1 MHKVTNKV
9 EQRLTVMVMELRIN
23 WWWLVASSVFMAWS
37 SAFGEGNA
45 PKAIPTK
52 AGAAICTLSKTLKE
66 VTPWAT
72 QQVEEGSAKV
82 TNLEMKLLEW
92 QTKWVQSKAQGKGSE
107 ACKMTG
113 LLFRQ
118 VRKEIDK
125 VREEVERLE
134 KEASKAAAFAANSAG
149 RLDEFITVFAN
160 AKGESNGFCLGD
172 TNAAKPEDLRDCFS
186 KTDFSEESLVDI
198 GERASAQE
206 PNLFSKIEGIKY
218 SFLSSHFTAG
228 SGGGCNLIKGD
239 TGGILKST
247 SLEKSLWWGGG
258 VLTIG
263 KGFDGVLNG
272 SNLGP
277 GEIANDT
284 KEGKNALWTADPATQ
299 IVHLKNASDAFKA
312 FKAVQETI
320 QEKVKSIE
328 DKMEGCLTGQEPG
341 ENNTE
346 QNATTEQTPN
356 TLTCFDNVARIAAD
370 LKEKGALLARYQKVK
385 GWIPPSSASHP
396 TTQFLGLLLTL
407 L

>member
-1 MHKVTNKV
+1 
-9 EQRLTVMVMELRIN
+9 MEPRST
-23 WWWLVASSVFMAWS
+23 WWLFPAAVIFLSPRAALCI
-37 SAFGEGNA
+37 N

-52 AGAAICTLSKTLKE
+52 AGEAICTLSKTLKDI
-66 VTPWAT
+66 TPWAT

-82 TNLEMKLLEW
+82 THLEMKLLEW

-107 ACKMTG
+107 TCKMTG
-113 LLFRQ
+113 FLFRQ

-125 VREEVERLE
+125 VREEVEKLE

-160 AKGESNGFCLGD
+160 ARNDSGNGFCLGKEK
-172 TNAAKPEDLRDCFS
+172 AATPEDLRDCFS

-198 GERASAQE
+198 GEKASVQE
-206 PNLFSKIEGIKY
+206 PNLYSTIEGIKH
-218 SFLSSHFTAG
+218 SKMISHF
-228 SGGGCNLIKGD
+228 SGVSSSAGCNLIKGAS
-239 TGGILKST
+239 GGILGKT
-247 SLEKSLWWGGG
+247 NLEKSLWWGGG
-258 VLTIG
+258 ILTIG
-263 KGFDGVLNG
+263 AGFGGEL
-272 SNLGP
+272 SSTNLIA
-277 GEIANDT
+277 GEIPNDT

-312 FKAVQETI
+312 FKAVQEKI

-346 QNATTEQTPN
+346 PTTTTEQTP
-356 TLTCFDNVARIAAD
+356 TSPTCFDNVAKIAAD
-370 LKEKGALLARYQKVK
+370 LKEKRALLARYQKVK